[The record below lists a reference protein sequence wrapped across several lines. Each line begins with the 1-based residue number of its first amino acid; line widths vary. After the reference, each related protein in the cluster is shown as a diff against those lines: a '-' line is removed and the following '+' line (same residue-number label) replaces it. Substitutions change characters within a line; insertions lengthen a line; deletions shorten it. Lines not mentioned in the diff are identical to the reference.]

1 MSHRPSLVY
10 CQTLRSVTLQSA
22 ADDTNN
28 KMIRSQRMAMRSRMM
43 KDTEKYSQAS
53 HLPIAHG
60 LLIWHLAAERGEGF
74 CSLSTDADI
83 GVPSWHCALLTP
95 INTENKTSDE
105 KFWQHELEIDCVPL
119 RFTSGAR
126 WWRAHCK
133 YPWLT
138 LCGPVLLFCTFS
150 LLR

>member
-1 MSHRPSLVY
+1 MTNLWVDH
-10 CQTLRSVTLQSA
+10 SVWW
-22 ADDTNN
+22 
-28 KMIRSQRMAMRSRMM
+28 RGWGP
-43 KDTEKYSQAS
+43 EEYSPTA

-60 LLIWHLAAERGEGF
+60 LLIWHLAAERGEGS
-74 CSLSTDADI
+74 CSLWTDADI
-83 GVPSWHCALLTP
+83 GVPLWHCALVTL
-95 INTENKTSDE
+95 INTENRTSDE

-138 LCGPVLLFCTFS
+138 LCGPVFLYCTFS
-150 LLR
+150 LLIAINCFQLLNWDIVLISLWFIKW